1 MRGSQS
7 VSESLGSATLSGITL
22 AFLAEG
28 GIELRIAYDF
38 EGDLPNPGTKTR
50 MKRDKKMA
58 LAALKVALEVLEEG
72 EPIWGGFA
80 QGRTRARDTLLVEKI
95 TSGTIQER
103 SNGRR
108 EA

>member
-1 MRGSQS
+1 MGKA
-7 VSESLGSATLSGITL
+7 SLGKATLSGITL

-28 GIELRIAYDF
+28 GVEMRVAYDF

-58 LAALKVALEVLEEG
+58 LAALKHALSLLEEG
-72 EPIWGGFA
+72 DLSWGGFA
-80 QGRTRARDTLLVEKI
+80 QGRTRVRDTLLVEKG
-95 TSGTIQER
+95 TAGTIQER